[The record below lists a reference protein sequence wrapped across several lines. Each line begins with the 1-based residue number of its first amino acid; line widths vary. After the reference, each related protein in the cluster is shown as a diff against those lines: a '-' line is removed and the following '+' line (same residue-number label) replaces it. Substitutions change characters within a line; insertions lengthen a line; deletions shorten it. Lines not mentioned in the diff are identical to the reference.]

1 LFPKPSA
8 TDRQQQQQ
16 QQQKPPNNFQT
27 FGCGNETLNF
37 PISFPNHLSTEHI
50 NTFSLTFIEKA
61 SMAVQFSLK

>member
-16 QQQKPPNNFQT
+16 QQQKPPNNFRA

-37 PISFPNHLSTEHI
+37 PISFQIICQQNI
-50 NTFSLTFIEKA
+50 NTFSFTFIEKA
-61 SMAVQFSLK
+61 SLTVVSS